1 MATSAS
7 TVSVLL
13 DQGIVAAKSGN
24 QLAAKQL
31 LAQALKYN
39 SHNEKAWLW
48 MSGVVD
54 TVGEQILCIEQAL
67 KINPQNSTAKQALLK
82 LRAQPTHHLP
92 SAPQLPSGVPSP
104 STTSAPTRNVAI
116 VERRPYRLAE
126 AATAVSDNTFTQI
139 APASPAP
146 KTISQSPQAVV
157 TEADDPALNS
167 LPLLPIILFGTLSF
181 TAIGGILMIM
191 LLLLFD

>member
-39 SHNEKAWLW
+39 SRNEKAWLW

-67 KINPQNSTAKQALLK
+67 KINPQNDTAKQALIK
-82 LRAQPTHHLP
+82 LRAQPAHRLP
-92 SAPQLPSGVPSP
+92 SAPQLPSGEPSP
-104 STTSAPTRNVAI
+104 STASAPTDNVAV

-126 AATAVSDNTFTQI
+126 AAAVPGKAYTNI

-146 KTISQSPQAVV
+146 KTISQSPQAAVA
-157 TEADDPALNS
+157 EADDPSLNS
-167 LPLLPIILFGTLSF
+167 LPLLPVILFGTLSF
-181 TAIGGILMIM
+181 TAIGGILMIV